1 MSECERKRND
11 RGKLEFQRNLQ
22 NQSFQRACFILHDIK
37 YLLNTAPDDQVCKT
51 GWTNEL
57 RKGFLHGL
65 SNLMDI
71 LSWMQGNFEFDFLL
85 VSLIFYQNRFL
96 SSPSAGRAEPL
107 KVSKSQKQIILS
119 SPQKNNKM
127 FHIFLP

>member
-1 MSECERKRND
+1 MHAVVVFGLRLDLLLDKSILKIECYSFIINLIFAIFRTFMSECERKRND

-71 LSWMQGNFEFDFLL
+71 LSWMQG
-85 VSLIFYQNRFL
+85 
-96 SSPSAGRAEPL
+96 
-107 KVSKSQKQIILS
+107 K
-119 SPQKNNKM
+119 
-127 FHIFLP
+127 

>member
-71 LSWMQGNFEFDFLL
+71 LSWMQGKYK
-85 VSLIFYQNRFL
+85 SNR
-96 SSPSAGRAEPL
+96 SPHFFT
-107 KVSKSQKQIILS
+107 
-119 SPQKNNKM
+119 QKNN
-127 FHIFLP
+127 F

>member
-85 VSLIFYQNRFL
+85 VLLIFYPIRFL
-96 SSPSAGRAEPL
+96 SSPSACERAEL
-107 KVSKSQKQIILS
+107 LRTEISGLFKLAVRLTDERS
-119 SPQKNNKM
+119 
-127 FHIFLP
+127 F

>member
-71 LSWMQGNFEFDFLL
+71 LSWMQGDYFQLYIRFI
-85 VSLIFYQNRFL
+85 LIFFNTKYFNILFQN
-96 SSPSAGRAEPL
+96 L
-107 KVSKSQKQIILS
+107 KKK
-119 SPQKNNKM
+119 
-127 FHIFLP
+127 